1 MIFEVKIMSCVF
13 VVSVKIWKTYWP
25 MPFSHISTLS
35 PGKVLVEWI
44 SSLVQVSR
52 IVQKGM

>member
-1 MIFEVKIMSCVF
+1 VKIMSCVF
-13 VVSVKIWKTYWP
+13 VASAKTWKTCWTRL
-25 MPFSHISTLS
+25 FSHISTLS